1 LVKAPHLDKLA
12 FTLFDAKGVTPY
24 DRLDNIA
31 SAIPF
36 RFYLLVTKN
45 KILPIMKIHLL
56 TLLFS
61 ALFASKVFGADR
73 APVNI
78 VWIVVEDASPHVG
91 CYGETL
97 IKTPHVDRMAREGIR
112 CSNAFVTAPVCSSSR
127 SAMVSGMYQTTL
139 GVHNH
144 RSQTSSGK
152 GGGNADYYDSYKVP
166 KSVKLIPELFR
177 DAGYYVTNK
186 SKTDYN
192 FIPTSKLYHGNDWK
206 KAPAGQPI
214 FAQFQLSGG
223 KNRKAKSH
231 ADPDKVVLPPYY
243 PDHPV
248 LRQDWAK
255 YLDSWVKTDEEVGQ
269 ILADLK
275 KGGRL
280 DSTAVFLWTDHGVSH
295 LRGKQFLY
303 EEGIRVPMIIRLPKK
318 KRAGTVR
325 DDLIEHI
332 DVAACSLKLAGIKIP
347 ENVQGCDLLASDY
360 KTRKFV
366 FAGRDRCDETVDI
379 LRCVRDSRYKY
390 VRNFMSHIPHAQ
402 PSQYKDGK
410 KIVQVMRGLHEEGK
424 LNEQQSR
431 SFVPRRPPEELYDL
445 QSDPHELVNLAQA
458 PKSQDRLAAMRNTLY
473 ERMVQTRDMGLI
485 PEPIL
490 EDVGRKAGNKY
501 LAFLRNDHSEQTRRL
516 IDVIIAGEANE
527 VAKLLA
533 FAKSPDP
540 STRYWAAVWL
550 GVNKSAKGKATLRKL
565 TADPVPGVRV
575 AAAQALCKF
584 GELGQL
590 KLLVE
595 HIKDPNLLV
604 GMFALR
610 AIEEL
615 GDAGKAQRVA
625 IASAQKSKYEFSRR
639 IARRLTAKWR

>member
-1 LVKAPHLDKLA
+1 MKPILS
-12 FTLFDAKGVTPY
+12 LFA
-24 DRLDNIA
+24 
-31 SAIPF
+31 
-36 RFYLLVTKN
+36 
-45 KILPIMKIHLL
+45 
-56 TLLFS
+56 LFS
-61 ALFASKVFGADR
+61 LLCAPVLAADR
-73 APVNI
+73 TNLNV
-78 VWIVVEDASPHVG
+78 VWIVIEDASPHIG
-91 CYGETL
+91 CYGEKL
-97 IKTPHVDRMAREGIR
+97 IKTPHIDRMAREGIR
-112 CSNAFVTAPVCSSSR
+112 CKNAFVTSPVCSSSR

-152 GGGNADYYDSYKVP
+152 GGGNAAYYDSYKVP

-192 FIPTSKLYHGNDWK
+192 FIPTSQLYHGNDWK
-206 KAPAGQPI
+206 KAPADQPI
-214 FAQFQLSGG
+214 FAQFQLQGG
-223 KNRKAKSH
+223 KNRKATSH

-269 ILADLK
+269 ILADLEK
-275 KGGRL
+275 AGRL

-303 EEGIRVPMIIRLPKK
+303 EEGIRVPLVIRLPQKQ
-318 KRAGTVR
+318 RAGTER

-332 DVAACSLKLAGIKIP
+332 DVAACSLKLAGIKVP
-347 ENVQGCDLLASDY
+347 GNVQGRDFLATDY
-360 KTRKFV
+360 KPRGFV
-366 FAGRDRCDETVDI
+366 FAARDRCDETVDV

-390 VRNFMSHIPHAQ
+390 VRNFMSHVPHTQ

-410 KIVQVMRGLHEEGK
+410 KIVQVMRGLHKEGK

-431 SFVPRRPPEELYDL
+431 PFAPRRPPEELYDL
-445 QSDPHELVNLAQA
+445 QSDPHELVNLAKA
-458 PKSQDRLAAMRNTLY
+458 PKHRDRLAAMRKVLHQ
-473 ERMVQTRDMGLI
+473 RMTETRDMGLI

-490 EDVGRKAGNKY
+490 EDLGRKTGNKY
-501 LAFLRNDHSEQTRRL
+501 LAFLDNDHGKQTLRL
-516 IDVIIAGEANE
+516 IEVITAGEANDG
-527 VAKLLA
+527 AKLLQY
-533 FAKSPDP
+533 AKSPDP

-550 GVNKSAKGKATLRKL
+550 GVNKTAEGKATLLKL
-565 TADPVPGVRV
+565 TADSVPAVRV
-575 AAAQALCKF
+575 AAAQALSKF
-584 GELGQL
+584 GDLSQM

-615 GDAGKAQRVA
+615 GDAGKAHREA

-639 IARRLTAKWR
+639 IARRLTGKWR

>member
-1 LVKAPHLDKLA
+1 MKFFLVLILF
-12 FTLFDAKGVTPY
+12 FT
-24 DRLDNIA
+24 
-31 SAIPF
+31 
-36 RFYLLVTKN
+36 
-45 KILPIMKIHLL
+45 
-56 TLLFS
+56 TLLGK
-61 ALFASKVFGADR
+61 AS
-73 APVNI
+73 PPPNI
-78 VWIVVEDASPHVG
+78 VWIVIEDASPHIG

-97 IKTPHVDRMAREGIR
+97 IKTPNIDSMARAGIR
-112 CSNAFVTAPVCSSSR
+112 CKNAFVTSPVCSSSR

-152 GGGNADYYDSYKVP
+152 GGGNAAYYDSYKVP

-192 FIPTSKLYHGNDWK
+192 FIPTGKLYHGSDWK
-206 KAPAGQPI
+206 KAPADQPI

-223 KNRKAKSH
+223 KNRKAKSQ
-231 ADPDKVVLPPYY
+231 ANPDRVVLPPYY

-269 ILADLK
+269 ILADLEK
-275 KGGRL
+275 AGRL

-303 EEGIRVPMIIRLPKK
+303 EEGLRVPIIIRSPKK
-318 KRAGTVR
+318 QHKGTER
-325 DDLIEHI
+325 DDLLEHI
-332 DVAACSLKLAGIKIP
+332 DVATCSLKLAGIKIP
-347 ENVQGCDLLASDY
+347 NYVQGRDFLAADY
-360 KTRKFV
+360 KPRKFV
-366 FAGRDRCDETVDI
+366 FATRDRCDETVDI

-390 VRNFMSHIPHAQ
+390 IRNFMSHVPHAQ

-410 KIVQVMRGLHEEGK
+410 KIVQLMRSLHKEGK

-431 SFVPRRPPEELYDL
+431 PFATRRPPEELYEL
-445 QSDPHELVNLAQA
+445 QSDPYELVNLAQA
-458 PKSQDRLAAMRNTLY
+458 PKSQERLVAMRKVLSR
-473 ERMVQTRDMGLI
+473 RMTETRDMGLI

-490 EDVGRKAGNKY
+490 EDVGREAGNKY
-501 LAFLRNDHSEQTRRL
+501 LAFLDNDHSDQTLRL
-516 IDVIIAGEANE
+516 IDVITAGEANDS
-527 VAKLLA
+527 AKLLD
-533 FAKSPDP
+533 FAKSSDP

-550 GVNKSAKGKATLRKL
+550 GVNKTATGKATLLKL
-565 TADPVPGVRV
+565 TVDPVPTVRV
-575 AAAQALCKF
+575 AAAQALCK
-584 GELGQL
+584 LGDLNTL

-615 GDAGKAQRVA
+615 GDAGKAYRTD

-639 IARRLTAKWR
+639 IARRLTAKWP

>member
-1 LVKAPHLDKLA
+1 MKFFLVLIL
-12 FTLFDAKGVTPY
+12 FFTTLFGK
-24 DRLDNIA
+24 A
-31 SAIPF
+31 SP
-36 RFYLLVTKN
+36 
-45 KILPIMKIHLL
+45 P
-56 TLLFS
+56 
-61 ALFASKVFGADR
+61 
-73 APVNI
+73 PNI
-78 VWIVVEDASPHVG
+78 VWIVIEDASPHVG

-97 IKTPHVDRMAREGIR
+97 IETPHIDRMAREGIR
-112 CSNAFVTAPVCSSSR
+112 CKNAFVTSPVCSSSR

-166 KSVKLIPELFR
+166 NSVKLIPELFR
-177 DAGYYVTNK
+177 DAGYFVTNK

-206 KAPAGQPI
+206 KAPADQPI

-231 ADPDKVVLPPYY
+231 ADPAKVVLPPYY

-255 YLDSWVKTDEEVGQ
+255 YLDSWVKTDEEVGR
-269 ILADLK
+269 ILGDLK
-275 KGGRL
+275 MGGRL
-280 DSTAVFLWTDHGVSH
+280 DSTAVFLWTDHGVTH

-318 KRAGTVR
+318 QHKGTER

-332 DVAACSLKLAGIKIP
+332 DVAASSLKLAGIKIP
-347 ENVQGCDLLASDY
+347 PNVQGLDFLASDY
-360 KTRKFV
+360 KPREFV
-366 FAGRDRCDETVDI
+366 FAARDRCDETVDI

-390 VRNFMSHIPHAQ
+390 IRNFMSHVPHAQ

-410 KIVQVMRGLHEEGK
+410 KIVQVIRGLHKEGK

-431 SFVPRRPPEELYDL
+431 PFASRRPPEELYDL
-445 QSDPHELVNLAQA
+445 KSDPHELVNLATD
-458 PKSQDRLAAMRNTLY
+458 PKHQERLASMRKGLLQ
-473 ERMVQTRDMGLI
+473 RMTQTRDMGLI

-490 EDVGRKAGNKY
+490 EDVGREAGNKY
-501 LAFLRNDHSEQTRRL
+501 LAFLKTDHSKQTRRL
-516 IDVIIAGEANE
+516 IEVITAGEANE
-527 VAKLLA
+527 GAKLLD
-533 FAKSPDP
+533 FAKSSDP

-550 GVNKSAKGKATLRKL
+550 GVNKTAESKSPLLQL
-565 TADPVPGVRV
+565 TTDTVPAVRV
-575 AAAQALCKF
+575 AAAQALCKS
-584 GELGQL
+584 GDLDHL

-595 HIKDPNLLV
+595 HIHDPNLLV

-615 GDAGKAQRVA
+615 DDAGKKHRDA
-625 IASAQKSKYEFSRR
+625 IDKAQKSKYEFSRR
-639 IARRLTAKWR
+639 IAKRLTSKWH

>member
-1 LVKAPHLDKLA
+1 MKL
-12 FTLFDAKGVTPY
+12 
-24 DRLDNIA
+24 
-31 SAIPF
+31 IPC
-36 RFYLLVTKN
+36 LLA
-45 KILPIMKIHLL
+45 
-56 TLLFS
+56 LFS
-61 ALFASKVFGADR
+61 LLCSPLIGADR
-73 APVNI
+73 TNVNV
-78 VWIVVEDASPHVG
+78 VWIVIEDASPHIG

-97 IKTPHVDRMAREGIR
+97 IKTPHIDRMAREGIR
-112 CSNAFVTAPVCSSSR
+112 CKNAFVTSPVCSSSR

-166 KSVKLIPELFR
+166 KSVRLIPELFR
-177 DAGYYVTNK
+177 DAGYFVTNK

-206 KAPAGQPI
+206 KAPADQPI

-231 ADPDKVVLPPYY
+231 ADPEQVVLPPYY

-255 YLDSWVKTDEEVGQ
+255 YLDSWVKTDEEVGR
-269 ILADLK
+269 ILADLEK
-275 KGGRL
+275 AGRL
-280 DSTAVFLWTDHGVSH
+280 DATAVFLWTDHGVSH

-303 EEGIRVPMIIRLPKK
+303 EEGIRIPLVIRLPKK
-318 KRAGTVR
+318 RRAGTVR

-347 ENVQGCDLLASDY
+347 GNVQGQDFLADDY
-360 KTRKFV
+360 KPRKFV
-366 FAGRDRCDETVDI
+366 FAARDRCDETVDV
-379 LRCVRDSRYKY
+379 LRCVRGSRYKY
-390 VRNFMSHIPHAQ
+390 VRNFMSHVSHAQ

-410 KIVQVMRGLHEEGK
+410 KIVQVIRGLYEEGK

-431 SFVPRRPPEELYDL
+431 PFLPRRPPEELYDL
-445 QSDPHELVNLAQA
+445 QADPHKLVNLATD
-458 PKSQDRLAAMRNTLY
+458 PKLRDRLADMRKVLHQ
-473 ERMVQTRDMGLI
+473 RMTETRDMGLI

-490 EDVGRKAGNKY
+490 EDVGREAGNKY
-501 LAFLRNDHSEQTRRL
+501 MAFLKKDRGEQTLRL
-516 IDVIIAGEANE
+516 IEAITAGEANDG
-527 VAKLLA
+527 AKLLEY
-533 FAKSPDP
+533 AKSPDP
-540 STRYWAAVWL
+540 ATRYWAAVWL
-550 GVNKSAKGKATLRKL
+550 GVNKTTEGKAALLTLS
-565 TADPVPGVRV
+565 ADPVPTVRIG
-575 AAAQALCKF
+575 ATQALCKF
-584 GELGQL
+584 GDLGQM
-590 KLLVE
+590 KVLVE
-595 HIKDPNLLV
+595 HIEDPNLLV

-615 GDAGKAQRVA
+615 GDAGKASREA

-639 IARRLTAKWR
+639 IARRLTTKWR

>member
-1 LVKAPHLDKLA
+1 M
-12 FTLFDAKGVTPY
+12 
-24 DRLDNIA
+24 
-31 SAIPF
+31 
-36 RFYLLVTKN
+36 KN
-45 KILPIMKIHLL
+45 RILPRMKIRLL
-56 TLLFS
+56 SLIFS
-61 ALFASKVFGADR
+61 ALFGFHLFGASS
-73 APVNI
+73 APSNV
-78 VWIVVEDASPHVG
+78 VWIVIEDASRHVG

-97 IKTPHVDRMAREGIR
+97 IKTPNIDRMAREGIR
-112 CSNAFVTAPVCSSSR
+112 CSSAFVTSPVCSSSR

-166 KSVKLIPELFR
+166 NSVKLIPELFR
-177 DAGYYVTNK
+177 DAGYFVTNK

-206 KAPAGQPI
+206 KAPADQPI

-231 ADPDKVVLPPYY
+231 ADPAKVVLPPYY
-243 PDHPV
+243 PDHPT

-255 YLDSWVKTDEEVGQ
+255 YLDSWVKTDEEVGR
-269 ILADLK
+269 ILGDLK
-275 KGGRL
+275 KRGRL

-318 KRAGTVR
+318 HRAGTER

-332 DVAACSLKLAGIKIP
+332 DIAACSLKLAGIKIP
-347 ENVQGCDLLASDY
+347 NYIQGRDFLAADY
-360 KTRKFV
+360 KPRKFV
-366 FAGRDRCDETVDI
+366 FAARDRCDETVDV

-390 VRNFMSHIPHAQ
+390 VRNFMSHVPHAQ

-410 KIVQVMRGLHEEGK
+410 KILQVIRGLHKEGK

-431 SFVPRRPPEELYDL
+431 PFASRRPPEELYDL
-445 QSDPHELVNLAQA
+445 QNDPHELVNLATE
-458 PKSQDRLAAMRNTLY
+458 PKHLDRLAAMRKALRQ
-473 ERMVQTRDMGLI
+473 RMTQTRDMGLI

-490 EDVGRKAGNKY
+490 EDIGREAGNKY
-501 LAFLRNDHSEQTRRL
+501 LAFLENDHSKQTRRL
-516 IDVIIAGEANE
+516 IEVITAGEANE
-527 VAKLLA
+527 SDKLLD
-533 FAKSPDP
+533 FAKSSDP

-550 GVNKSAKGKATLRKL
+550 GVNKTAAGKATLLKL
-565 TADPVPGVRV
+565 TADPVPAVRV
-575 AAAQALCKF
+575 AAAQALCK
-584 GELGQL
+584 LGDLNTL

-595 HIKDPNLLV
+595 HTKDPNLLV

-615 GDAGKAQRVA
+615 GDAGKAYRTD

-639 IARRLTAKWR
+639 IARRLTAKWHQG

>member
-1 LVKAPHLDKLA
+1 MKLFLVLIL
-12 FTLFDAKGVTPY
+12 FFTTLFGK
-24 DRLDNIA
+24 A
-31 SAIPF
+31 SPPPN
-36 RFYLLVTKN
+36 L
-45 KILPIMKIHLL
+45 
-56 TLLFS
+56 
-61 ALFASKVFGADR
+61 
-73 APVNI
+73 
-78 VWIVVEDASPHVG
+78 VWIVIEDASPHVG

-97 IKTPHVDRMAREGIR
+97 IKTPNIDRMAREGIR
-112 CSNAFVTAPVCSSSR
+112 CKNAFVTSPVCSSSR

-152 GGGNADYYDSYKVP
+152 GGGNAAYYDSYKVP

-177 DAGYYVTNK
+177 EAGYFVTNK

-206 KAPAGQPI
+206 KAPADQPI

-231 ADPDKVVLPPYY
+231 ADPAKVVLPPYY
-243 PDHPV
+243 PDHLV

-255 YLDSWVKTDEEVGQ
+255 YLDSWVKTDEEVGK
-269 ILADLK
+269 ILADLEK
-275 KGGRL
+275 AGRL
-280 DSTAVFLWTDHGVSH
+280 DATAVFLWTDHGVSH

-318 KRAGTVR
+318 QRAGTER

-332 DVAACSLKLAGIKIP
+332 DVAACSLSLADIKIP
-347 ENVQGCDLLASDY
+347 DYVQGRDFLAADY
-360 KTRKFV
+360 KPRKFV
-366 FAGRDRCDETVDI
+366 FAARDRCDETVDV

-390 VRNFMSHIPHAQ
+390 IRNFMSHVPHTQ
-402 PSQYKDGK
+402 PSQYKDAK
-410 KIVQVMRGLHEEGK
+410 KILQVIRGLHREGK
-424 LNEQQSR
+424 LSEVQSR
-431 SFVPRRPPEELYDL
+431 PFASRRPPEELYDL
-445 QSDPHELVNLAQA
+445 QSDPHELVNLATE
-458 PKSQDRLAAMRNTLY
+458 PKHRDRLATMHKVLHQ
-473 ERMVQTRDMGLI
+473 RMTETRDMGLI

-490 EDVGRKAGNKY
+490 EDVGREAGNKY
-501 LAFLRNDHSEQTRRL
+501 LAFLKTDHSKQTRRL
-516 IDVIIAGEANE
+516 IEVITAGEANE
-527 VAKLLA
+527 SDKLLD
-533 FAKSPDP
+533 FAKSADP

-550 GVNKSAKGKATLRKL
+550 GVNKTAKSKSTLLKL
-565 TADPVPGVRV
+565 TNDPVPAVRV
-575 AAAQALCKF
+575 AAAQALCK
-584 GELGQL
+584 LGDLNTL

-615 GDAGKAQRVA
+615 GDAGKAHREA
-625 IASAQKSKYEFSRR
+625 IAAAQKSKFEFSRR
-639 IARRLTAKWR
+639 IARRLTAKWP

>member
-1 LVKAPHLDKLA
+1 
-12 FTLFDAKGVTPY
+12 
-24 DRLDNIA
+24 
-31 SAIPF
+31 
-36 RFYLLVTKN
+36 
-45 KILPIMKIHLL
+45 
-56 TLLFS
+56 
-61 ALFASKVFGADR
+61 
-73 APVNI
+73 
-78 VWIVVEDASPHVG
+78 
-91 CYGETL
+91 
-97 IKTPHVDRMAREGIR
+97 
-112 CSNAFVTAPVCSSSR
+112 
-127 SAMVSGMYQTTL
+127 MYQTTL

-192 FIPTSKLYHGNDWK
+192 FIPTSNLYHGNDWK
-206 KAPAGQPI
+206 KAPADQPI
-214 FAQFQLSGG
+214 FAQFQLKGG
-223 KNRKAKSH
+223 KNRRATSH

-269 ILADLK
+269 ILADLEK
-275 KGGRL
+275 AGRL

-303 EEGIRVPMIIRLPKK
+303 EEGIRVPLVIRLPKK
-318 KRAGTVR
+318 QHAGTER

-332 DVAACSLKLAGIKIP
+332 DVAACSLKLASIKIP
-347 ENVQGCDLLASDY
+347 RNLQGRDFLAADY
-360 KTRKFV
+360 KPREFL

-390 VRNFMSHIPHAQ
+390 IRNFMSHVPHAQ

-410 KIVQVMRGLHEEGK
+410 KIVQVMRGLHKEGK

-431 SFVPRRPPEELYDL
+431 PFAARRPPEELYDL
-445 QSDPHELVNLAQA
+445 QSDPHELVNLAKA
-458 PKSQDRLAAMRNTLY
+458 PKHRDRLAAMRKVLHQ
-473 ERMVQTRDMGLI
+473 RMTETRDMGLI

-490 EDVGRKAGNKY
+490 EDLGRKAGNKY
-501 LAFLRNDHSEQTRRL
+501 LAFLDNDHSKQTLRL
-516 IDVIIAGEANE
+516 IEVITAGEANDG
-527 VAKLLA
+527 AKLLQY
-533 FAKSPDP
+533 AKSPDP

-550 GVNKSAKGKATLRKL
+550 GVNKTAEGKATLLKL
-565 TADPVPGVRV
+565 TADSVPAVRV

-584 GELGQL
+584 GDLSQM

-615 GDAGKAQRVA
+615 GDAGKAHREA
-625 IASAQKSKYEFSRR
+625 IAAAQKSKYEFSRR
-639 IARRLTAKWR
+639 IARRLTGKWR

>member
-1 LVKAPHLDKLA
+1 MKVLVPILIGLVVLGCGKKRLL
-12 FTLFDAKGVTPY
+12 LFA
-24 DRLDNIA
+24 
-31 SAIPF
+31 
-36 RFYLLVTKN
+36 
-45 KILPIMKIHLL
+45 
-56 TLLFS
+56 FS
-61 ALFASKVFGADR
+61 ALFASNVFGVEP
-73 APVNI
+73 APVNV
-78 VWIVVEDASPHVG
+78 VWIVIEDASPHIG

-97 IKTPHVDRMAREGIR
+97 IKTPHIDRMAREGIR
-112 CSNAFVTAPVCSSSR
+112 CSSAFVTAPVCSSSR

-144 RSQTSSGK
+144 RSQASSGK
-152 GGGNADYYDSYKVP
+152 GGGNVAYYDSYKVP

-192 FIPTSKLYHGNDWK
+192 FIPTSKLYHGSDWK
-206 KAPAGQPI
+206 KAPTNQPI
-214 FAQFQLSGG
+214 FAQFQLKGG
-223 KNRKAKSH
+223 KNRKAQSH

-243 PDHPV
+243 PGHPE

-255 YLDSWVKTDEEVGQ
+255 YLDSWVETDKEVGR

-275 KGGRL
+275 IAGRL

-303 EEGIRVPMIIRLPKK
+303 EEGIRVPMIIRLPGKQ
-318 KRAGTVR
+318 RAGTVR

-347 ENVQGCDLLASDY
+347 DNVQGRDFLAPDY
-360 KTRKFV
+360 KPLEFI

-390 VRNFMSHIPHAQ
+390 VRNFMSHVPHAQ

-410 KIVQVMRGLHEEGK
+410 KIVQVIRGLHKEGK
-424 LNEQQSR
+424 LNEQQAR
-431 SFVPRRPPEELYDL
+431 PFALRRPPEELYDL
-445 QSDPHELVNLAQA
+445 QSDPHELVNLAVT
-458 PKSQDRLAAMRNTLY
+458 PKHQKKLAAMRKVLSQ
-473 ERMVQTRDMGLI
+473 RMTETRDVGLI

-490 EDVGRKAGNKY
+490 EDVGREAGNKY
-501 LAFLRNDHSEQTRRL
+501 LAFLDNDHSGQTRRL
-516 IDVIIAGEANE
+516 IDVITAGEANDG
-527 VAKLLA
+527 AKLLEY
-533 FAKSPDP
+533 AKSPDP

-550 GVNKSAKGKATLRKL
+550 GVNKTADGKATLLKL
-565 TADPVPGVRV
+565 TADPVPAIRV
-575 AAAQALCKF
+575 AAAQALYRF
-584 GELGQL
+584 GDPSKL

-595 HIKDPNLLV
+595 HINDPNLLV

-615 GDAGKAQRVA
+615 GDAGKVHRAK
-625 IASAQKSKYEFSRR
+625 IAAAQKSKYEFSRR

>member
-1 LVKAPHLDKLA
+1 MKPFLVLIL
-12 FTLFDAKGVTPY
+12 FFTTLFGK
-24 DRLDNIA
+24 A
-31 SAIPF
+31 SP
-36 RFYLLVTKN
+36 
-45 KILPIMKIHLL
+45 P
-56 TLLFS
+56 
-61 ALFASKVFGADR
+61 
-73 APVNI
+73 PNI
-78 VWIVVEDASPHVG
+78 VWIVIEDASPHVG

-97 IKTPHVDRMAREGIR
+97 IETPHIDRMAREGIR
-112 CSNAFVTAPVCSSSR
+112 CKNAFVTSPVCSSSR

-177 DAGYYVTNK
+177 DAGYFVTNK

-206 KAPAGQPI
+206 KAPADQPI

-231 ADPDKVVLPPYY
+231 ADPAKVVLPPYY
-243 PDHPV
+243 PDHLV

-255 YLDSWVKTDEEVGQ
+255 YLDSWVKTDEEVGK
-269 ILADLK
+269 ILADLEK
-275 KGGRL
+275 AGRL
-280 DSTAVFLWTDHGVSH
+280 DATAVFLWTDHGVSH

-318 KRAGTVR
+318 QRSGTER
-325 DDLIEHI
+325 GDLIEHI
-332 DVAACSLKLAGIKIP
+332 DVAACSLSLADIKIP
-347 ENVQGCDLLASDY
+347 DYVQGRDFLAADY
-360 KTRKFV
+360 KPRKFV
-366 FAGRDRCDETVDI
+366 FAARDRCDETVDV

-390 VRNFMSHIPHAQ
+390 VRNFMSHVPHAQ

-410 KIVQVMRGLHEEGK
+410 KILQVIRGLHREGK
-424 LNEQQSR
+424 LSEVQSR
-431 SFVPRRPPEELYDL
+431 PFASRRPPEELYDL
-445 QSDPHELVNLAQA
+445 QSDPHELVNLATE
-458 PKSQDRLAAMRNTLY
+458 PKHRDRLATMHKVLHQ
-473 ERMVQTRDMGLI
+473 RMTQTRDMGLI

-490 EDVGRKAGNKY
+490 EDVGREAGNKY
-501 LAFLRNDHSEQTRRL
+501 LAFLKTDHSKQTRRL
-516 IDVIIAGEANE
+516 IEVITAGEANE
-527 VAKLLA
+527 GAKLLD
-533 FAKSPDP
+533 FAKSSDP

-550 GVNKSAKGKATLRKL
+550 GVNKTEKSKATLLKL
-565 TADPVPGVRV
+565 TNDPVPAVRV
-575 AAAQALCKF
+575 AAAQALCK
-584 GELGQL
+584 LGDLNTL

-604 GMFALR
+604 GMYALR

-615 GDAGKAQRVA
+615 GDAGKAHREA
-625 IASAQKSKYEFSRR
+625 IAAAQKSKYEFSRR
-639 IARRLTAKWR
+639 IARRLTAKWP

>member
-1 LVKAPHLDKLA
+1 MKFILSLLAP
-12 FTLFDAKGVTPY
+12 F
-24 DRLDNIA
+24 
-31 SAIPF
+31 S
-36 RFYLLVTKN
+36 LLCS
-45 KILPIMKIHLL
+45 PLL
-56 TLLFS
+56 
-61 ALFASKVFGADR
+61 GADR
-73 APVNI
+73 TNVNV
-78 VWIVVEDASPHVG
+78 VWIVIEDASAHIG

-97 IKTPHVDRMAREGIR
+97 IETPNIDRMAREGIR
-112 CSNAFVTAPVCSSSR
+112 CKNAFVTSPVCSSSR

-152 GGGNADYYDSYKVP
+152 GGGNANYYDSYKVP

-177 DAGYYVTNK
+177 DAGYFVTNK

-192 FIPTSKLYHGNDWK
+192 FIPTSKLYHGSDWK
-206 KAPAGQPI
+206 KAPADQPI

-223 KNRKAKSH
+223 KNRKAKSQ

-243 PDHPV
+243 PAHPT

-255 YLDSWVKTDEEVGQ
+255 YLDSWVKTDEEVGR
-269 ILADLK
+269 ILEDLK

-318 KRAGTVR
+318 QRVGKER
-325 DDLIEHI
+325 DDLLEHI

-347 ENVQGCDLLASDY
+347 NYVQGRDFLAADY
-360 KTRKFV
+360 KPRKFV
-366 FAGRDRCDETVDI
+366 FAARDRCDETVDV

-390 VRNFMSHIPHAQ
+390 VRNFMSHVPHAQ

-410 KIVQVMRGLHEEGK
+410 KILQVIRGLRKEGK

-431 SFVPRRPPEELYDL
+431 PFAPRRPPEELYDL
-445 QSDPHELVNLAQA
+445 QTDPHELVNLATD
-458 PKSQDRLAAMRNTLY
+458 PTHRDRLATMRKALHQ
-473 ERMVQTRDMGLI
+473 RMTETRDMGLI

-490 EDVGRKAGNKY
+490 EDVGREAGNKY
-501 LAFLRNDHSEQTRRL
+501 LAFLKTDHSKQTRRL
-516 IDVIIAGEANE
+516 IEVITAGEANE
-527 VAKLLA
+527 AAKLLD
-533 FAKSPDP
+533 FAKSADP

-550 GVNKSAKGKATLRKL
+550 GVNKTAKSKSTLLKL
-565 TADPVPGVRV
+565 TSDTVPAVRV
-575 AAAQALCKF
+575 AAAQALCK
-584 GELGQL
+584 LGDMDYL
-590 KLLVE
+590 KRLVE

-615 GDAGKAQRVA
+615 GDAGKVHREA
-625 IASAQKSKYEFSRR
+625 IAAAQKSKYEFSRR
-639 IARRLTAKWR
+639 IARRLTGKWR